1 MSLMSLTAVELGRKI
16 KEKEVTVEEAVTAA
30 LDAIEKRE
38 AQVHSFVTV
47 DREGALKRAK
57 EVQAKIDAGELT
69 GPLAGVPVAIKD
81 NMCTKGLLTT
91 CSSKIL
97 YNFVPTYTAEAV
109 LNLEKAGAVILGKT
123 NMDEFAM
130 GSTTETSGMCR
141 AVRQAVPARRLQRKS
156 AAMRSVPIPVARS
169 GSRAPFAA

>member
-69 GPLAGVPVAIKD
+69 ACGCAGSDQGQHVHEGAAYDLFFQNFIQFRPDLHSGGGP
-81 NMCTKGLLTT
+81 
-91 CSSKIL
+91 
-97 YNFVPTYTAEAV
+97 
-109 LNLEKAGAVILGKT
+109 
-123 NMDEFAM
+123 
-130 GSTTETSGMCR
+130 
-141 AVRQAVPARRLQRKS
+141 
-156 AAMRSVPIPVARS
+156 
-169 GSRAPFAA
+169 